1 MQIEE
6 LEDDIILFTITKNF
20 NGFSDE
26 IFEYLKLKK
35 KDLIVFVNNSSNNKL
50 IKNLIELN
58 NFQNSINR
66 VMIIVPKNEKEVN
79 FHGKLN
85 LIKSIQ
91 EGIDYI
97 LLEKIQRE
105 L

>member
-1 MQIEE
+1 MLIKE
-6 LEDDIILFTITKNF
+6 LDDDIVLITVTKNF
-20 NGFSDE
+20 NIFSNK
-26 IFEYLKLKK
+26 ILEYLKLKK
-35 KDLIVFVNNSSNNKL
+35 KDLIVFVNNSSNIKL
-50 IKNLIELN
+50 IENLIELN
-58 NFQNSINR
+58 NFQNSISR
-66 VMIIVPKNEKEVN
+66 IMVIVPKNEKEVN

-91 EGIDYI
+91 EGVDYI

>member
-1 MQIEE
+1 MLIKE
-6 LEDDIILFTITKNF
+6 LDDNIVLITVTKNF
-20 NGFSDE
+20 NSFSNK
-26 IFEYLKLKK
+26 ILEYLKLKK
-35 KDLIVFVNNSSNNKL
+35 RDLIVFVNNSSNNKL
-50 IKNLIELN
+50 IENLIELN

-66 VMIIVPKNEKEVN
+66 VMVIVPKNEKEVN